1 MAYQSIEQITSRG
14 YEKVTMFLTVQ
25 QVFGL
30 LSTLLPG
37 AVFMGALPD
46 IGGLRTIF
54 MIVLALL
61 GYVSATEMN
70 GMAPYERI
78 LWQVR
83 GFTRML
89 LRGRTIAPDD
99 LPGAALQM
107 RVPISWAGSRVRLA
121 AHPTSA
127 HGMPTHPLS
136 RRGRRAVVPVPP
148 MVALD
153 GAEAVPLMGDGH
165 VAG

>member
-1 MAYQSIEQITSRG
+1 MAYHTIEQITSRG

-25 QVFGL
+25 QFLGTLCGVIPGAAVMGIL
-30 LSTLLPG
+30 TDNTLLR
-37 AVFMGALPD
+37 ALFLFV
-46 IGGLRTIF
+46 I
-54 MIVLALL
+54 ALV
-61 GYVSATEMN
+61 GYVITTELN

-83 GFTRML
+83 GATRML
-89 LRGRTIAPDD
+89 LRGRTVEPDD
-99 LPGAALQM
+99 LPGAVLQV

-127 HGMPTHPLS
+127 NGMPTHPLS
-136 RRGRRAVVPVPP
+136 RRGRRSVAPVTP
-148 MVALD
+148 MTALD